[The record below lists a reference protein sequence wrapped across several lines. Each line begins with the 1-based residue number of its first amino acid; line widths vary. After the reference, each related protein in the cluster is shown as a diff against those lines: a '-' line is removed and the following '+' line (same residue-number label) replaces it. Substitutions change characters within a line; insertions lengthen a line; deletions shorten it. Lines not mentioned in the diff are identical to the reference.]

1 MLKNEVFFYEEGG
14 NNPVEA
20 FLNGI
25 PKQAKEKISARIAL
39 LEEKGNQMPSQYCDK
54 LTGSPLWELK
64 IKYRTN
70 EYRVFYFFS
79 GKSIILAH
87 GFTKKT
93 EDTPKSDIDLGEKR
107 MKEWLRRKK

>member
-1 MLKNEVFFYEEGG
+1 MLKYKVLFYEEEGDK
-14 NNPVEA
+14 PVEG

-25 PKQAKEKISARIAL
+25 PKQAKEKTLRRIAL

-70 EYRVFYFFS
+70 EYRIFYFFLE
-79 GKSIILAH
+79 KTIILVH
-87 GFTKKT
+87 GFIKKT
-93 EDTPKSDIDLGEKR
+93 EDTPKGDIDLGEKR
-107 MKEWLRRKK
+107 MKEWLRRRK